1 MVVTETPSLAYCHT
15 FAVCFLYIL
24 RQVTHGMESVLMEEM
39 PQLDNGH
46 AWEQVP
52 NAITNTITNTTA
64 GPTAT
69 KRLIKLTVNVSS
81 EAYTALKE
89 MAAQR
94 GVTVTEMLRQAIS
107 TAKWV
112 QDTTAQGEKILK
124 QDRQGHLFEVV
135 F

>member
-1 MVVTETPSLAYCHT
+1 MANGVDALKSATADSTVSTAESSL
-15 FAVCFLYIL
+15 
-24 RQVTHGMESVLMEEM
+24 
-39 PQLDNGH
+39 
-46 AWEQVP
+46 
-52 NAITNTITNTTA
+52 
-64 GPTAT
+64 AT
-69 KRLIKLTVNVSS
+69 KRLIKLTVNLSP

-135 F
+135 FR

>member
-1 MVVTETPSLAYCHT
+1 MET
-15 FAVCFLYIL
+15 
-24 RQVTHGMESVLMEEM
+24 R

-46 AWEQVP
+46 EWERSP
-52 NAITNTITNTTA
+52 NSLTNTTA
-64 GPTAT
+64 APTAAPTAT
-69 KRLIKLTVNVSS
+69 KRLIKLTVNVSN
-81 EAYTALKE
+81 ETYTALKE

-124 QDRQGHLFEVV
+124 QDREGRLLEVV
-135 F
+135 FR

>member
-1 MVVTETPSLAYCHT
+1 
-15 FAVCFLYIL
+15 
-24 RQVTHGMESVLMEEM
+24 MEEM
-39 PQLDNGH
+39 QQLEDRTEG
-46 AWEQVP
+46 ERSP
-52 NAITNTITNTTA
+52 NSIPNTITNTTA
-64 GPTAT
+64 VPTAT

-124 QDRQGHLFEVV
+124 QDRDGRLFEVV
-135 F
+135 FR

>member
-1 MVVTETPSLAYCHT
+1 
-15 FAVCFLYIL
+15 
-24 RQVTHGMESVLMEEM
+24 MESAFE
-39 PQLDNGH
+39 DNSSTV
-46 AWEQVP
+46 ANISDEAAP
-52 NAITNTITNTTA
+52 PKLRERYAESPST
-64 GPTAT
+64 P

-135 F
+135 FR